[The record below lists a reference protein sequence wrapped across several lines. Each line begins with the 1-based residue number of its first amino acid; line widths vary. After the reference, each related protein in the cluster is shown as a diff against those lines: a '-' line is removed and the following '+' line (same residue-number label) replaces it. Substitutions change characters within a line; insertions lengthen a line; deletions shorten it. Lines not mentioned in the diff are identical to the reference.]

1 MPNVNGISETA
12 LYVDSVNR
20 SNRFYET
27 IFNFE
32 IMQSDERFAAL
43 NIKKGQVLLL
53 FKKGGSVE
61 ATKTPG
67 GIIPPSDGKGETH
80 LAFSVTRSE
89 LDEWE
94 KWLLENNIQIES
106 RVRWDRVGE
115 SIYFRDPD
123 NHSIELAS
131 PVIWPND

>member
-12 LYVDSVNR
+12 LYVDSVDR
-20 SNRFYET
+20 SAKFYET

-32 IMQSDERFAAL
+32 VMGADERLAAL

-53 FKKGGSVE
+53 FKKGGSVKPTE
-61 ATKTPG
+61 TPG
-67 GIIPPSDGKGETH
+67 GIIPPSDGKGESH
-80 LAFSVTRSE
+80 LAFSVAKSE
-89 LDEWE
+89 LNEWE

-106 RVRWDRVGE
+106 RVSWDRGGE
-115 SIYFRDPD
+115 SIYLRDPD

-131 PVIWPND
+131 PVVWPND

>member
-1 MPNVNGISETA
+1 MPKVNGIFETA

-20 SNRFYET
+20 SIRFYET

-32 IMQSDERFAAL
+32 VMQAEERMAAM

-53 FKKGGSVE
+53 FKKGASV
-61 ATKTPG
+61 KPKKIPG
-67 GIIPPSDGKGETH
+67 GVIPPSDGKGESH
-80 LAFSVTRSE
+80 LAFSVTKSE

-106 RVRWDRVGE
+106 RVSWADGGE

-123 NHSIELAS
+123 NHSLELAS
-131 PVIWPND
+131 PGVWLNY